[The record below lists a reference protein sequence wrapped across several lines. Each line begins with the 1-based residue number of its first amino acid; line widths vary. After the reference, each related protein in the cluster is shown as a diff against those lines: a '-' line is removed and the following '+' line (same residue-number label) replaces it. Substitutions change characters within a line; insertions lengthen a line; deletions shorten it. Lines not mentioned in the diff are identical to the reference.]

1 MYYILNFL
9 SALCASIGQIC
20 LKIGSAN
27 KSHLYDF
34 FNFIN
39 LIGCILYF
47 IGLVLW
53 IVSLSK
59 LPLSVAYAFTLLTFF
74 MVFIFSHYIL
84 AESIS
89 KMAYVGF
96 GFVLIGF
103 LCIFFGQI
111 SNKIS

>member
-1 MYYILNFL
+1 MYYILIFEY
-9 SALCASIGQIC
+9 LCASIGQIC

>member
-1 MYYILNFL
+1 MYYLLIFL
-9 SALCASIGQIC
+9 SSLCASVGQIC

-27 KSHLYDF
+27 KFHVYEF
-34 FNFIN
+34 FNFTN

-47 IGLVLW
+47 IGLILW
-53 IVSLSK
+53 IASLSK
-59 LPLSVAYAFTLLTFF
+59 LPLSVAYAFTLVTFF

-84 AESIS
+84 SESIS

-103 LCIFFGQI
+103 LCVFFGQI